1 MRKVERGG
9 WQRPVP
15 RKRLLRLGRQAQIF
29 IHPWWLRG
37 CWSPSGVQSGVPL
50 LAQRRSCSVAEI
62 VQCRQRLT
70 EVLFLSV
77 QYRYR
82 NPIMGTKEKNSK
94 TGKEQNDN
102 GIQKFFNKCS
112 QSVSMY
118 CKRTYLPS
126 NSSAMPQLHFKRTL
140 TTDNE

>member
-1 MRKVERGG
+1 MAETRAQEEAPQAG
-9 WQRPVP
+9 
-15 RKRLLRLGRQAQIF
+15 QAQIL

-82 NPIMGTKEKNSK
+82 NPIMGTKEKTVRLERNRMIMEYKSFS
-94 TGKEQNDN
+94 TNAA
-102 GIQKFFNKCS
+102 S
-112 QSVSMY
+112 QFLCTVRGHICHQIVLLCHNY
-118 CKRTYLPS
+118 ILKG
-126 NSSAMPQLHFKRTL
+126 H
-140 TTDNE
+140 